1 MYSIVRYLGTRLCN
15 SFYLSYVQVKFCWAN
30 QVNAYWSPFNWLP
43 FNWSPFIWSSF
54 IWLLLNELNIL
65 KCELK
70 WIAWFYWDC
79 KTIKLFDCETY
90 AKTEEHT
97 ISDHTEGQMVADGSS
112 HYHNCQ
118 LQGKVIALLWFITPT
133 LWLLAF
139 HNDNNNLVFLNCFSP
154 NKPIWLTTIQR
165 TLGPTTLKLSG

>member
-1 MYSIVRYLGTRLCN
+1 M
-15 SFYLSYVQVKFCWAN
+15 
-30 QVNAYWSPFNWLP
+30 NAYWSPFNWLP
-43 FNWSPFIWSSF
+43 FNWSPFNWLPFFWSSF
-54 IWLLLNELNIL
+54 IWLLLNQLNLL
-65 KCELK
+65 KSELK

-79 KTIKLFDCETY
+79 KTIKLFDCQMT
-90 AKTEEHT
+90 AKTEEPHWTTLNHT

-118 LQGKVIALLWFITPT
+118 LQSKVIALLWFITPT

>member
-1 MYSIVRYLGTRLCN
+1 M
-15 SFYLSYVQVKFCWAN
+15 
-30 QVNAYWSPFNWLP
+30 NAYWSPFNWWP
-43 FNWSPFIWSSF
+43 F
-54 IWLLLNELNIL
+54 IWLLLNQLNLL
-65 KCELK
+65 KSELK

-79 KTIKLFDCETY
+79 KTIKLFDCQMT
-90 AKTEEHT
+90 AKTEESHWTTLNHT

-118 LQGKVIALLWFITPT
+118 LQSKVIALLWFITPT